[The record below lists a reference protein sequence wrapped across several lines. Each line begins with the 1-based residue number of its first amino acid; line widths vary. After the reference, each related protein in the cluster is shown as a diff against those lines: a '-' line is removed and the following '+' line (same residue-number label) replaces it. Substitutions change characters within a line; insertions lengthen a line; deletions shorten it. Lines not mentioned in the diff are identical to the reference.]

1 MQIPKFNLKYDW
13 YTFDKPISEQIKMIH
28 EWRLQLLTDIIFY
41 RDYEIERLKEKKKR
55 MQQRLAQLPELIAEQ
70 AKQRYYFRN
79 RLLELKQEKI
89 ESYNK
94 YQKLKSE
101 YLTQA
106 PLDKRDLILNQLDK
120 YEKNVNHYVKLQE
133 RVDGTRVYT
142 EQNARRKI
150 KKQSYEKE
158 IMDENQIK
166 ADIRKRIEEGQ
177 RLQEEMLAPSVEK
190 AIRRYLQK

>member
-1 MQIPKFNLKYDW
+1 MQVPKFSPNYRR
-13 YTFDKPISEQIKMIH
+13 YTFDKPISEQIKIIN
-28 EWRLQLLTDIIFY
+28 EWRLQLLTDIQY
-41 RDYEIERLKEKKKR
+41 YKEVEIERLKEKKKR

-70 AKQRYYFRN
+70 AKQRDYFRN

-94 YQKLKSE
+94 YQKLKSD

-133 RVDGTRVYT
+133 RVDATR
-142 EQNARRKI
+142 ALK
-150 KKQSYEKE
+150 
-158 IMDENQIK
+158 
-166 ADIRKRIEEGQ
+166 
-177 RLQEEMLAPSVEK
+177 
-190 AIRRYLQK
+190 

>member
-1 MQIPKFNLKYDW
+1 MQVPQFNLNYEQ
-13 YTFDKPISEQIKMIH
+13 YTFNKPKSEQIKMIH
-28 EWRLQLLTDIIFY
+28 EWRIQLLTKMIFY

-70 AKQRYYFRN
+70 AKERDYFRN
-79 RLLELKQEKI
+79 RFLELQQEKI

-94 YQKLKSE
+94 YQKLKSD

-133 RVDGTRVYT
+133 RVDATRALK
-142 EQNARRKI
+142 EHNARPKI
-150 KKQSYEKE
+150 IKQSYDP